1 MAIRQYIGARYVPKY
16 FENSETGDS
25 TWASNTFYEALI
37 MVTWNNLTYT
47 SKIPVPASVGNPASA
62 PQYWVITSNV
72 NAQIDQLQE
81 EVGNLSDTVDDI
93 DDRVDTIDGR
103 VTNINSSVENLDDR
117 VDTIDGRV
125 TNINSSVE
133 NLDDSVESIDGRVEN
148 IEGKFEN
155 GVLKPSAGGTGAN
168 SVDGAREALGLADN
182 NFGSGVI
189 VDSYTTSY
197 YTIPSDGYV
206 IAQCSANPNSKAEV
220 RVYGADGETNYIEL
234 GGWGNSTYA
243 TYLTFVRKG
252 MRIKVTTVE
261 NGGHVI
267 YVPLA

>member
-1 MAIRQYIGARYVPKY
+1 MATRQYIGARYVPKY

-25 TWASNTFYEALI
+25 TWASNTSYEALT

-93 DDRVDTIDGR
+93 DDRVDDINSSVENLDSRVTNINSSVESLNSR
-103 VTNINSSVENLDDR
+103 VTNINSSVENLDNSVED
-117 VDTIDGRV
+117 IDGRV
-125 TNINSSVE
+125 
-133 NLDDSVESIDGRVEN
+133 DD

-182 NFGSGVI
+182 NFGAGVI

-252 MRIKVTTVE
+252 MRIKVTNVE
-261 NGGHVI
+261 NSGHVI
-267 YVPLA
+267 YVPLV

>member
-93 DDRVDTIDGR
+93 
-103 VTNINSSVENLDDR
+103 DDR